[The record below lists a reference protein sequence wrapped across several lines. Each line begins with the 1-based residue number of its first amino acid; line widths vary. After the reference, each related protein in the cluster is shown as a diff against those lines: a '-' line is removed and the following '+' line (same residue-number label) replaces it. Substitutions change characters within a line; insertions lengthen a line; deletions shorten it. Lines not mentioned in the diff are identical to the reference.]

1 MLKCKKN
8 KFWLENI
15 PNLFCTFT
23 LLPLQGMSLA
33 AQMNALSRFS
43 IIIFFVLLLLGFRFS
58 GLFLLLSL
66 LFIIILYYIERNNM
80 ERFKTEY
87 YSPQQRTTQHTT
99 QRTTQPTTQIGS
111 AEMRDRC
118 VQESDDLSN
127 SRRFCNDE
135 RSLDGPKGVFNN
147 PEWMSENQRL
157 VGGANPKTKIPPVV
171 IAPLADLS
179 YWRGTNLVTY
189 PQINQE
195 CNTDIYRSGYQI
207 SSDYDHNSNY
217 SHQNFQNKELS
228 RQKTLYQYNKNS
240 KENPKENFKEN
251 FEFPY
256 LLREKEPGDI
266 NTACGYN
273 PDQLLRAGLPSNLSA
288 GMCSKTPFMK
298 QYNENLFTQTI
309 QPGIYTRNEINEP
322 INSNIGIS
330 FNQQFQ
336 PTTSRT
342 DILSGNINYTQHDP
356 RIIEPLLEHTEPLF
370 VVNEATEADI
380 YDPRFTGY
388 GTSYRS
394 YTDDNIGQ
402 TRFYY
407 NDVDAIRMPNY
418 ITRSHIDNQPFADHY
433 GPLPS
438 GSANGNPYTANIHD
452 MANDAFL
459 QGALQHR
466 TEISERLMRKVNSE
480 QWQRRSAPIRTN
492 NMRMLGGMS

>member
-87 YSPQQRTTQHTT
+87 YSPQQGTRKSTTQSNT
-99 QRTTQPTTQIGS
+99 QRTTQIGS
-111 AEMRDRC
+111 VEMRDRC
-118 VQESDDLSN
+118 VHESDDLSN

-157 VGGANPKTKIPPVV
+157 VGGPNPKTKIPPVV

-189 PQINQE
+189 PQINEE
-195 CNTDIYRSGYQI
+195 CNIDIYRSGYQI
-207 SSDYDHNSNY
+207 SSECDHNKTPFSENYCSSNKQKRY
-217 SHQNFQNKELS
+217 NQNYKE
-228 RQKTLYQYNKNS
+228 NS
-240 KENPKENFKEN
+240 KEN
-251 FEFPY
+251 FEIPY
-256 LLREKEPGDI
+256 LLREKTPGDI
-266 NTACGYN
+266 NTKCGYN
-273 PDQLLRAGLPSNLSA
+273 PEQLIRSGLPSNMST
-288 GMCSKTPFMK
+288 GICSQNPYMK

-309 QPGIYTRNEINEP
+309 QPGVYTRNEINEP

-330 FNQQFQ
+330 FNQQFP
-336 PTTSRT
+336 PTTSKT
-342 DILSGNINYTQHDP
+342 NMMTGNINYTQNDP
-356 RIIEPLLEHTEPLF
+356 RIIEPLLQDTEQLF

-438 GSANGNPYTANIHD
+438 GGANGNPYTANIHD